1 MGKKNLKAQLH
12 YAIQSCFK
20 GNGKQNG
27 GFGASKHSDMAAGQK
42 QKNGKIYSWSSY
54 HTRVDVACQFAA
66 YVRENHPEV
75 REVRQLTP
83 EMAESFLLSKASTCT
98 TETLDCYRSN
108 LSSLSENINRTYST
122 AHVDLKVG
130 KVAGTTANQETRC
143 KAMTDAQIA
152 ALRDSYKPG
161 STGHTAVTLASVAG
175 CRASEIVRLKA
186 EHIEIK
192 SSSYATVFIRR
203 GKGNRD
209 RTIQIHD
216 PQDVK
221 QLADIKASAAAGERL
236 VPTKVGSIQKSLN
249 RHMSKLS
256 GSNGGSMKDEY
267 RHSGYHS
274 IRKNFAQKEFDRHR
288 ENHTRQETLDYVSS
302 QLGHGAGRD
311 LATLQRYIQ
320 NIY

>member
-1 MGKKNLKAQLH
+1 MGKKNLKAQLN

-20 GNGKQNG
+20 GNSRQSG
-27 GFGASKHSDMAAGQK
+27 GFGASKHSDIVTGQK
-42 QKNGKIYSWSSY
+42 NAKIYSWSSY
-54 HTRVDVACQFAA
+54 HSRVDVACQFAA

-75 REVRQLTP
+75 REVRQLTS
-83 EMAESFLLSKASTCT
+83 EMAEGFLLSKVGNCT

-108 LSSLSENINRTYST
+108 LASLGENINRTYST

-130 KVAGTTANQETRC
+130 KVVGTTASQETRC
-143 KAMTDAQIA
+143 KAMTDAHIA
-152 ALRDSYKPG
+152 ALRDSYRPG
-161 STGHTAVTLASVAG
+161 STGYTAVTLASIAG
-175 CRASEIVRLKA
+175 CRASEIVRLKP
-186 EHIEIK
+186 EHIEVK
-192 SSSYATVFIRR
+192 NANLATVFIRG

-249 RHMSKLS
+249 RHMAKLS
-256 GSNGGSMKDEY
+256 GSSGNSMKSEY
-267 RHSGYHS
+267 QHTGIHA
-274 IRKNFAQKEFDRHR
+274 IRKNFAQKEYDRHR
-288 ENHTRQETLDYVSS
+288 ENHTRQESLDYVSQ

-311 LATLQRYIQ
+311 LATLQRYIA

>member
-1 MGKKNLKAQLH
+1 MGKKNLKAQLN

-20 GNGKQNG
+20 GNERQSG
-27 GFGASKHSDMAAGQK
+27 GHGASKHSDMAAG

-66 YVRENHPEV
+66 YVREHYSEV
-75 REVRQLTP
+75 REVKQLTP
-83 EMAESFLLSKASTCT
+83 EMAEGFLLSKANTCT

-108 LSSLSENINRTYST
+108 LASLGDNINRTYST
-122 AHVDLKVG
+122 ARVDLRVSKV
-130 KVAGTTANQETRC
+130 VGTTANQPTRC

-152 ALRDSYKPG
+152 ILRDSYKPG
-161 STGHTAVTLASVAG
+161 SSGHTAVTLASIAG
-175 CRASEIVRLKA
+175 CRASEIVRLKT

-192 SSSYATVFIRR
+192 SSSLATVFIRG

-209 RTIQIHD
+209 RTIQIRD
-216 PQDVK
+216 QQGIA
-221 QLADIKASAAAGERL
+221 QLATIKASARGGERI
-236 VPTKVGSIQKSLN
+236 VNCKVGSIQKSLN

-256 GSNGGSMKDEY
+256 GSNGGSMKSEY
-267 RHSGYHS
+267 QHTGIHA
-274 IRKNFAQKEFDRHR
+274 IRKNFAQKEYDRHR
-288 ENHTRQETLDYVSS
+288 ENHTRQETLDYVSA

-311 LATLQRYIQ
+311 LATLQRYIA

>member
-1 MGKKNLKAQLH
+1 MGKKNLKAQLN
-12 YAIQSCFK
+12 YAIQSSFK
-20 GNGKQNG
+20 GNDNKSG

-42 QKNGKIYSWSSY
+42 NGKIYSWSSY
-54 HTRVDVACQFAA
+54 HNRVDVACLFAS
-66 YVRENHPEV
+66 YVREHYPEV
-75 REVRQLTP
+75 REARQLTP
-83 EMAESFLLSKASTCT
+83 EMAEGFLLSKAGSCT

-108 LSSLSENINRTYST
+108 LASLGENINRTYSS

-143 KAMTDAQIA
+143 KAMTDAHIT
-152 ALRDSYKPG
+152 ALRDSYRPG

-175 CRASEIVRLKA
+175 CRASEIVRLKP

-192 SSSYATVFIRR
+192 SSSYATVFIRG

-209 RTIQIHD
+209 RTIQIRD
-216 PQDVK
+216 AQGVA
-221 QLADIKASAAAGERL
+221 QLATIKASAKEGERL
-236 VPTKVGSIQKSLN
+236 VNCKTGSIQKSLN

-256 GSNGGSMKDEY
+256 DGSGGSLKSIY
-267 RHSGYHS
+267 RMTSIHA

-288 ENHTRQETLDYVSS
+288 ENHTRQESLDYVSS

>member
-1 MGKKNLKAQLH
+1 MGKKNLKAQFQF
-12 YAIQSCFK
+12 AIQSCFQ
-20 GNGKQNG
+20 GNSHQSG
-27 GFGASKHSDMAAGQK
+27 GFGASKHSDIVTR
-42 QKNGKIYSWSSY
+42 QKNSKIYSWSSY
-54 HTRVDVACQFAA
+54 HNRVDVACQFAA
-66 YVRENHPEV
+66 YVREHYPEV
-75 REVRQLTP
+75 REARQLTP
-83 EMAESFLLSKASTCT
+83 EMAESFLLSKSGSCT

-108 LSSLSENINRTYST
+108 LASLGDNINRTYST
-122 AHVDLKVG
+122 ARVDLKVG

-175 CRASEIVRLKA
+175 CRASEIVRLKP
-186 EHIEIK
+186 EHIEVK
-192 SSSYATVFIRR
+192 NANLATVFIKG

-216 PQDVK
+216 QQGIA
-221 QLADIKASAAAGERL
+221 QLAAIKASAKEGERI
-236 VPTKVGSIQKSLN
+236 VNCKVGSIQKSLN

-256 GSNGGSMKDEY
+256 GSNGGSLKDEL

-274 IRKNFAQKEFDRHR
+274 IRKNFAQR
-288 ENHTRQETLDYVSS
+288 EYDQYRQNHTRQESLDYVSS

-311 LATLQRYIQ
+311 LATLQRYIA

>member
-1 MGKKNLKAQLH
+1 MGKKNLKAQLN

-20 GNGKQNG
+20 GNERQSG
-27 GFGASKHSDMAAGQK
+27 GHGASKHSDMAAGQK
-42 QKNGKIYSWSSY
+42 NGKIYSWSSY
-54 HTRVDVACQFAA
+54 HSRVDVACQFAA
-66 YVRENHPEV
+66 YVREHYSEV
-75 REVRQLTP
+75 REVKQLTP
-83 EMAESFLLSKASTCT
+83 EMAESCLLSKSGSCT

-108 LSSLSENINRTYST
+108 LASLGDNNIRKYST
-122 AHVDLKVG
+122 PRVDLRVLKV
-130 KVAGTTANQETRC
+130 VGTTANQPTRC

-175 CRASEIVRLKA
+175 CRASEIVRLKT

-192 SSSYATVFIRR
+192 SSSLATVFIRG

-249 RHMSKLS
+249 RHMAKLS
-256 GSNGGSMKDEY
+256 GSSGNSMKSEY
-267 RHSGYHS
+267 QHTGIHA
-274 IRKNFAQKEFDRHR
+274 IRKNFAQKEYDRHR
-288 ENHTRQETLDYVSS
+288 ENHTRQETLDYVSA

-311 LATLQRYIQ
+311 LATLQRYIA

>member
-1 MGKKNLKAQLH
+1 MGKKNLKAQFQF
-12 YAIQSCFK
+12 AIQSCFQ
-20 GNGKQNG
+20 GNSRQSG
-27 GFGASKHSDMAAGQK
+27 GFGASKHSDIVTGQK
-42 QKNGKIYSWSSY
+42 NAKIYSWSSY
-54 HTRVDVACQFAA
+54 HNRVDVACQFAA
-66 YVRENHPEV
+66 YVREHYPEV
-75 REVRQLTP
+75 REARQLTP
-83 EMAESFLLSKASTCT
+83 EMAESFLLSKSGSCT

-108 LSSLSENINRTYST
+108 LASLGDNINRTYST
-122 AHVDLKVG
+122 ARVDLRVSKV
-130 KVAGTTANQETRC
+130 VGTTANQPTRC

-161 STGHTAVTLASVAG
+161 STGHTAVTLASIAG
-175 CRASEIVRLKA
+175 CRASEIVRLKP
-186 EHIEIK
+186 EHIEVK
-192 SSSYATVFIRR
+192 SSSLATVFIRG

-249 RHMSKLS
+249 RHMAKLS
-256 GSNGGSMKDEY
+256 GSSGNSMKSEY
-267 RHSGYHS
+267 QHTGIHA
-274 IRKNFAQKEFDRHR
+274 IRKNFAQKEYDRHR
-288 ENHTRQETLDYVSS
+288 ENHTRQETLDYVSA

-311 LATLQRYIQ
+311 LATLQRYIA